1 MKVELLTRSGCHL
14 CEEARALLE
23 SYGLVVEPIDID
35 EHPDLRE
42 QYCDCIP
49 VVRIDG
55 VVRFRGR
62 VNEVLLQRLLRR
74 TDATGLSPAG
84 KAGVRPDRRE

>member
-35 EHPDLRE
+35 ERPDLRD

-62 VNEVLLQRLLRR
+62 VNEVLLRRLLRR
-74 TDATGLSPAG
+74 TEGTGPSQARRPR
-84 KAGVRPDRRE
+84 VRHDTRE

>member
-35 EHPDLRE
+35 ERPDLRE

-74 TDATGLSPAG
+74 TEGTGPSPARRP
-84 KAGVRPDRRE
+84 KVRHDTRE